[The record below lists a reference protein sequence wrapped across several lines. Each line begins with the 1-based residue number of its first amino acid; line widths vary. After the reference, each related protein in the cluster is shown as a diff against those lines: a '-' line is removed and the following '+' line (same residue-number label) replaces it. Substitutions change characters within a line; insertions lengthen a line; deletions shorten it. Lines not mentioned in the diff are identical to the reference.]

1 MEHTTSFHKE
11 RLHVVGGQGRLR
23 QALHATSTLVLT
35 AGIDSRK
42 ASQVEEWA
50 ALVSRIICVL
60 GN

>member
-11 RLHVVGGQGRLR
+11 RLHVVVGQGRLR
-23 QALHATSTLVLT
+23 KGHHAPSTLALT

-42 ASQVEEWA
+42 ASQVEEWV